1 MTDTSG
7 IAGATPAIKGSVF
20 LSYARLD
27 DIKPPFDNT
36 AQGWVKFFWE
46 NLRWELDQRGMRE
59 TALWLDRYQIEP
71 AEDFTEKIEAALKEA
86 RMIITILSPKWVTRD
101 WCLREVNRFVALH
114 TVDGFAKD
122 GLIPVR
128 KIDLPEADIP
138 VVLRNREGYT
148 FYAKDATGAVRE
160 FYWRGLN
167 DKVAYDELIKRIAIW
182 IAARFAQSPPL
193 GGPVASPPP
202 PGGAA
207 PASAA
212 TIPAGAIVPTGQVV
226 YLAMATDELRDA
238 RQRVAND
245 LKGAG
250 YVVYPSSELPDTAA
264 KAEKTV
270 RDALAKAALSVHFL
284 GDSEG
289 VKPDGSNEGI
299 VRLQLRLAREFTGP
313 TGPLPRVLWVPKWL
327 PDNQDVKR
335 DPFEVL
341 KRYGTLQTGEEV
353 FAEEATDLSQM
364 LRARLVPFAPGARAV
379 SRLLIA
385 AGTPEDDDLV
395 GTFANR
401 LQSDEIKVKP
411 RFSGDTEPLDNL
423 DQMTAVLLLWGNASK
438 DSLNG
443 LLDAFVTKHGHI
455 TVLCLAGGDVTA
467 KRRFFRDGIYVEQI
481 PEIPA
486 DRKSA
491 RELLVR
497 LEIVPPASTPNAK
510 QLL

>member
-1 MTDTSG
+1 M
-7 IAGATPAIKGSVF
+7 
-20 LSYARLD
+20 
-27 DIKPPFDNT
+27 
-36 AQGWVKFFWE
+36 
-46 NLRWELDQRGMRE
+46 
-59 TALWLDRYQIEP
+59 
-71 AEDFTEKIEAALKEA
+71 
-86 RMIITILSPKWVTRD
+86 
-101 WCLREVNRFVALH
+101 
-114 TVDGFAKD
+114 
-122 GLIPVR
+122 
-128 KIDLPEADIP
+128 
-138 VVLRNREGYT
+138 
-148 FYAKDATGAVRE
+148 RE

-167 DKVAYDELIKRIAIW
+167 DKDAYFELIKRIAIW
-182 IAARFAQSPPL
+182 IAARFMQGAAPGSAVNSP
-193 GGPVASPPP
+193 GSPP

-212 TIPAGAIVPTGQVV
+212 TIPAGAIVPAGQVV

-250 YVVYPSSELPDTAA
+250 YVVYPFTELPDTAA
-264 KAEKTV
+264 KAKTTIN
-270 RDALAKAALSVHFL
+270 DALAKAALSVHFV

-289 VKPDGSNEGI
+289 VKPDGSSEGI
-299 VRLQLRLAREFTGP
+299 VPLQLRLAREFTGP
-313 TGPLPRVLWVPKWL
+313 SGSLPRVLWVPKWL
-327 PDNQDVKR
+327 PDNRDVKR

-341 KRYGTLQTGEEV
+341 KRYGTLQMGEEV
-353 FAEEATDLSQM
+353 FAGEATDLSQM

-385 AGTPEDDDLV
+385 AGTPEDDDLAV
-395 GTFANR
+395 TFANR

-411 RFSGDTEPLDNL
+411 RVSSDTEPLDNL

-455 TVLCLAGGDVTA
+455 TVLCLAGDDVTA

-481 PEIPA
+481 AEIPP

-491 RELLVR
+491 RELLER
-497 LEIVPPASTPNAK
+497 LEIVPPAATPNAK